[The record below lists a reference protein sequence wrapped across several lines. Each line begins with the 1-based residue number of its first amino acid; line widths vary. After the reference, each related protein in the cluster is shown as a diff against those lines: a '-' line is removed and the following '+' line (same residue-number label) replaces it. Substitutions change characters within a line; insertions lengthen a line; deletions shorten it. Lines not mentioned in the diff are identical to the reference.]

1 MASFLALAAL
11 TSALMGGQE
20 AEQTPPTRLPD
31 LVVTAERVDTARR
44 FVGRVAAPA
53 PRRGLARWRSICAA
67 VANLHRDVA
76 QPIADRLGNRAVDLG
91 IEVEGPGCDANLIIV
106 FSADASGVARAL
118 IQADPDVF
126 RPGTSGT
133 ERGAAALRDFQ
144 DTDRPVRWWTLS
156 IPINSDTGRRAVRA
170 PGDRVGGPMPPRIA
184 SILGCKSAV
193 DCAVAPIV
201 QTNVSSRLNSQV
213 VDQIY
218 KSIVIVDIDAVIGLG
233 ADQLGD
239 YLAMV
244 TLAQIDPQADTETF
258 DTVLNLFTQPDQVDG
273 LSEWD
278 RSYLWALYN
287 SRSRRSHANAQADA
301 VAALMNRAPG
311 DD

>member
-1 MASFLALAAL
+1 MNMLALLLAASL
-11 TSALMGGQE
+11 VVQE
-20 AEQTPPTRLPD
+20 AEQSPPTQLPD
-31 LVVTAERVDTARR
+31 VTVTAQRNVDTARR
-44 FVGRVAAPA
+44 FVSRVAAPA
-53 PRRGLARWRSICAA
+53 PRRGLARWRSVCAA

-91 IEVEGPGCDANLIIV
+91 IKVEGPGCDANLIVI
-106 FSADASGVARAL
+106 FSADARSVAQAL
-118 IQADPDVF
+118 VRADPDVF

-133 ERGAAALRDFQ
+133 DRGAAALRDFQ

-170 PGDRVGGPMPPRIA
+170 PGDPTGGPMPPRIA
-184 SILGCKSAV
+184 AVLGCDQPA

-218 KSIVIVDIDAVIGLG
+218 KSIVIVDIDDVIGLG

-244 TLAQIDPQADTETF
+244 TLAQIDPQADTAAF
-258 DTVLNLFTQPDQVDG
+258 DTVLNLFSQPDQIAG

-287 SRSRRSHANAQADA
+287 SRSRRSHANAQAEA
-301 VAALMNRAPG
+301 VAALMNRAPA